1 MPPKMKSIV
10 DELRSAIENCGED
23 RATLA
28 RKTGV
33 NEGQLSR
40 FMTDDKKQQ
49 RDLRLE
55 TAAKLCAH
63 LGLHLRSQP

>member
-1 MPPKMKSIV
+1 MPAKRKTIV
-10 DELRSAIENCGED
+10 DELRDAIEKCGED
-23 RATLA
+23 RATIS

-40 FMTDDKKQQ
+40 FMNQDDGEH

-55 TAAKLCAH
+55 TAAKLASY
-63 LGLHLRSQP
+63 LGLHLKP